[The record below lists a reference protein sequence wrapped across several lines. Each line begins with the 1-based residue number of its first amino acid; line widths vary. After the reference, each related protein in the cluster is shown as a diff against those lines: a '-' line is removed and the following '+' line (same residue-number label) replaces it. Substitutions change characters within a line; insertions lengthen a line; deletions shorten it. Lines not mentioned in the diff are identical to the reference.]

1 MSLIKINPEKAI
13 VYEERTWRV
22 KFPNQNVEGLI
33 EAETARRFN
42 FAPLESVNQN
52 IREYTK
58 AMVTLNFVVIARP
71 DESEFQD
78 IKDFALLYDEDW
90 TIGLFNE
97 YNKHFAEFKKELE
110 EKKRP
115 TPRETFDEGSPRPL
129 SNSQVQNPSSGSEGT
144 VSGADRIPNEDG
156 TNVGGL
162 RDSIPPTRTV
172 GATRKAASVQ
182 QS

>member
-13 VYEERTWRV
+13 VYEEQTWRV
-22 KFPNQNVEGLI
+22 KFPNQTIESAI

-42 FAPLESVNQN
+42 FAPIESIDSE
-52 IREYTK
+52 IRFYMK
-58 AMVTLNFVVIARP
+58 AKITLNFVVIAKP
-71 DESEFQD
+71 ENHED
-78 IKDFALLYDEDW
+78 IKDFASLYDEEW
-90 TIGLFNE
+90 VIGLYNE
-97 YNKHFAEFKKELE
+97 YYKYFLEFKKELE

-115 TPRETFDEGSPRPL
+115 TLRETFDEGSSRPV

-182 QS
+182 RS

>member
-13 VYEERTWRV
+13 IYEEQTWRV
-22 KFPNQNVEGLI
+22 KFPNQTIESAI

-42 FAPLESVNQN
+42 FAPIESIDSE
-52 IREYTK
+52 IRFYMK
-58 AMVTLNFVVIARP
+58 AKITLNFVVIAKP
-71 DESEFQD
+71 ENHED
-78 IKDFALLYDEDW
+78 IKDFASLYDEEW
-90 TIGLFNE
+90 VIGLYNE
-97 YNKHFAEFKKELE
+97 YYKYFLEFKKELE

-115 TPRETFDEGSPRPL
+115 TPRETFNEGTSRPL
-129 SNSQVQNPSSGSEGT
+129 SNPQVQNPSSGSEGT
-144 VSGADRIPNEDG
+144 ISGTDRIPNEDG

-182 QS
+182 RS